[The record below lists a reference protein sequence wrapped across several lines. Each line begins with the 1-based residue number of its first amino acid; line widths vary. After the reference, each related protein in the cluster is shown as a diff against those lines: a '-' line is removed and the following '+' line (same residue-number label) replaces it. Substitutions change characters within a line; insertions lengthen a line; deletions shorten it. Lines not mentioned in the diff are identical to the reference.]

1 MSRKK
6 KILLGLLVLL
16 VCLQF
21 YPINREVPEVDQ
33 NMDFLV
39 SSNVEEAMAK
49 QIKSSCY
56 DCHSYETEYPS
67 YAQIAPLSMWIQ
79 GHVKNGRAKLNF
91 SEWGSFPADKQRHNL
106 EECVEILEKKWM
118 PLKSYMWLHP
128 DGKLDDVSRNELVQF
143 FKKSI

>member
-39 SSNVEEAMAK
+39 SSNVDEAMAQ

-91 SEWGSFPADKQRHNL
+91 SEWGSFSADEQRHEL

-128 DGKLDDVSRNELVQF
+128 DGKLDDASRNELIEF